1 MPEQSRIVILGAGI
15 VGASIAYHLANRG
28 CSNVIVLEKEP
39 VEVSGSTARS
49 AAGVRHQFSS
59 RTNILLSKYSIERFR
74 NFTEEVGGHAE
85 LHQDGYLFLFNDA
98 EQWASYQPVIALQR
112 ELGVAVETLA
122 PAEAARFV
130 PEMNIDDL
138 VGATFCPDDGFVD
151 PHGVAMG
158 YLNRARALGAQLR
171 RECPATGFAIA
182 GGRVTGVETPQG
194 LIECDV
200 VVNAA
205 GPYAGDVAALAG
217 LNVPIKPYRR
227 NIYVTEPFLAIPRN
241 IPLTIDVGSG
251 AYMRKEHDSLLLGL
265 SRLDEPPSHTTTVDW
280 DWLDSVLEALLHRFP
295 ILERAGLNERQSW
308 AGSYEITPDHL
319 PILGRMP
326 GLDNWVNA
334 AGFSGHGVMHA
345 PATGLLIAEE
355 ILDGRAHSID
365 IDELRIERFAAGDL
379 HAERNV
385 I

>member
-1 MPEQSRIVILGAGI
+1 MPESARIVIVGAGI
-15 VGASIAYHLANRG
+15 IGASIAYHLASRG
-28 CSNVIVLEKEP
+28 CTDVVILEKEP

-59 RTNILLSKYSIERFR
+59 RTNILLSQYSIERFKH
-74 NFTEEVGGHAE
+74 FTEEVGGYAE

-98 EQWASYQPVIALQR
+98 AQWARYQEVIALQR
-112 ELGVAVETLA
+112 ELNVPVQVLT
-122 PAEAARFV
+122 PAEAAHFV
-130 PEMNIDDL
+130 PEMNISDL
-138 VGATFCPDDGFVD
+138 VGATYCAEDGFVD

-158 YLNRARALGAQLR
+158 YLSRARALGVQLL
-171 RECPATGFAIA
+171 REAPATGFVIA
-182 GGRVTGVETPQG
+182 DGLVRAVETPQG
-194 LIECDV
+194 TIACEV

-205 GPYAGDVAALAG
+205 GPYAGDLGRLAG
-217 LNVPIKPYRR
+217 LTVPVKPYRR
-227 NIYVTEPFLAIPRN
+227 NIYVTEPFPAIPRA
-241 IPLTIDVGSG
+241 IPLTIDVGTG
-251 AYMRKEHDSLLLGL
+251 AYMRKEHESLLLGL
-265 SRLDEPPSHTTTVDW
+265 SRLDETSSHAVTVDW
-280 DWLDSVLEALLHRFP
+280 DWLDNVLEALLNRFP
-295 ILERAGLNERQSW
+295 ILERAGLSERQSW

-326 GLDNWVNA
+326 GLTNWVNA

-355 ILDGRAHSID
+355 ILDGRAQTIN
-365 IDELRIERFAAGDL
+365 IDELRIERFTAGPL